1 MRIYHNIPA
10 LFAYN
15 SVSATNSSLQ
25 KSIEKLSTGL
35 RINSAADDA
44 AGLAISEKMRAQV
57 RGLDQAVRN
66 SQDGISMIQTAE
78 GALNETHSILQRM
91 RELSVQAANDTLTS
105 QDRSYIQLEVDQ
117 LKEEVTRIATT
128 TQFNKKKLLDGSASV
143 LWSSDK
149 LETKALVRGALRQID
164 QFGQKSAAE
173 GNFKISIIADPGQ
186 AQIQKSDIFKIK
198 HENVI
203 MNVTTNEAAGL
214 QDVRVDT
221 LPAGTY
227 NISQSSTTLSAAVNS
242 LQRFGTTAVLTLSAA
257 ADTTNVGAAS
267 IYLEVVGVNTATNQV
282 TFRATSNILYQD
294 GSVATKVNDNLV
306 VGTAGATFATL
317 GLNSGNTL
325 AIGDLGSAIPANSG
339 NSVGAGATTASWAPG
354 TDGAN
359 FYSVGD
365 KVVLHY
371 VSEGAAD
378 AAVIISGTTNPDWFG
393 HWGGAAGT
401 NLQDRT
407 FNLVAAD
414 VQGADVHF
422 RNFYLNTA
430 NGSLYESDITI
441 QFNDNFV
448 AGNDNPLAGFEAAYI
463 GQVAKGDVELRD
475 LDKFWDANG
484 RFMIEDPQ
492 NITVTQGDGK
502 QSTIT
507 LNSTDT
513 LRDIE
518 FKLNNAIAFGL
529 GQATYLDSNTD
540 RFVDFVENDS
550 PNTPESVA
558 GTFVIRSA
566 IAGKAGELNFA
577 GDEDIIKALSLNV
590 IQNSSESQYRV
601 SVTDAHSGNNI
612 ASNVK
617 VTGNMLYGVVHK
629 NVDVEFDAMAN
640 TKVEWSESALGFRL
654 TRESEIYE
662 TVLHLADNTT
672 VFQIGAN
679 EKEDMG
685 IDIGDMSAKALGIN
699 NVLVTDR
706 ESAARSITVID
717 SAIDR
722 VSGQR
727 AKLGAYQNRL
737 EHTINNLTVAG
748 TNLQAAESRIRDLDM
763 AKEMMN
769 FTKLNILMQAGNSM
783 LAQANQLPQNVLQL
797 LR

>member
-15 SVSATNSSLQ
+15 SVSSTNASLQ

-173 GNFKISIIADPGQ
+173 GNFKISIIADPGE

-203 MNVTTNEAAGL
+203 MNVTKNEAAGV
-214 QDVRVDT
+214 QSIRVDS

-227 NISQSSTTLSAAVNS
+227 NITRTAGVNAASLALQSHQL
-242 LQRFGTTAVLTLSAA
+242 FGTTAALIATAVAA
-257 ADTTNVGAAS
+257 AGVAGAS
-267 IYLEVVGVNTATNQV
+267 IYLEVVAVNTATNVV
-282 TFRATSNILYQD
+282 TFRATSNILNQD
-294 GSVATKVNDNLV
+294 GTVTTKVNDNLLI
-306 VGTAGATFATL
+306 GTAAETISSL
-317 GLNSGNTL
+317 GIGLSTL
-325 AIGDLGSAIPANSG
+325 AIGSA
-339 NSVGAGATTASWAPG
+339 TG

-359 FYSVGD
+359 QYSIGNKIVLGYLGD
-365 KVVLHY
+365 
-371 VSEGAAD
+371 GAGAD
-378 AAVIISGTTNPDWFG
+378 TTVTISGTTNPNWFG
-393 HWGGAAGT
+393 SWGSTAGQD
-401 NLQDRT
+401 LQDRVFVLDST
-407 FNLVAAD
+407 EVA
-414 VQGADVHF
+414 GKDVHF

-430 NGSLYESDITI
+430 NGTLYESDIVL
-441 QFNDNFV
+441 QLNDNFSDTD
-448 AGNDNPLAGFEAAYI
+448 AILAGFEAAFV
-463 GQVAKGDVELRD
+463 GQVAKGDVQLRD

-529 GQATYLDSNTD
+529 GQARYLDSNTD
-540 RFVDFVENDS
+540 RFVDFVENS
-550 PNTPESVA
+550 TYNTPESVD

-601 SVTDAHSGNNI
+601 SINDAHNGATI

-617 VTGNMLYGVVHK
+617 VTGNMLFGVVHK
-629 NVDVEFDAMAN
+629 NVDIEFDAMAN

-654 TRESEIYE
+654 SRDSGIYE
-662 TVLHLADNTT
+662 TVIHLADNTT

>member
-149 LETKALVRGALRQID
+149 LETKALVRGALRQVD

-173 GNFKISIIADPGQ
+173 GNFKISIIADPGE

-203 MNVTTNEAAGL
+203 MNVTKNEAAGV
-214 QDVRVDT
+214 QSIRVDS

-227 NISQSSTTLSAAVNS
+227 NVLQNSAAPATAS
-242 LQRFGTTAVLTLSAA
+242 LTQLQSFGTTAALSAA
-257 ADTTNVGAAS
+257 GESFSAVGGAS
-267 IYLEVVGVNTATNQV
+267 VYLEVVAVNTASNVV
-282 TFRATSNILYQD
+282 TFRAISNVLNED
-294 GSVATKVNDNLV
+294 GTVRTFVNDNLL
-306 VGTAGATFATL
+306 VGSASVGLSALGIGSAGTTGTTL
-317 GLNSGNTL
+317 GLGT
-325 AIGDLGSAIPANSG
+325 GSASDYSIG
-339 NSVGAGATTASWAPG
+339 N
-354 TDGAN
+354 
-359 FYSVGD
+359 
-365 KVVLHY
+365 KIVLGY
-371 VSEGAAD
+371 VSTGAAAD
-378 AAVIISGTTNPDWFG
+378 AGVTISGTTNPEWFG
-393 HWGGAAGT
+393 NWGTAVDGTELQNRAFSLDVSEVAGK
-401 NLQDRT
+401 
-407 FNLVAAD
+407 
-414 VQGADVHF
+414 DVHF

-430 NGSLYESDITI
+430 NGTLYESDIVL
-441 QFNDNFV
+441 QLNDSFAV
-448 AGNDNPLAGFEAAYI
+448 LASAGITLATFDAAYV
-463 GQVAKGDVELRD
+463 GQVAKGDVQLRD

-492 NITVTQGDGK
+492 NITVTQGNGK
-502 QSTIT
+502 QAVIT

-518 FKLNNAIAFGL
+518 FKLNNAVAFGL
-529 GQATYLDSNTD
+529 GQAQYLDSNTD
-540 RFVDFVENDS
+540 RFVDFVENDE

-601 SVTDAHSGNNI
+601 SINDAHNGATI

-617 VTGNMLYGVVHK
+617 VTGNMLFGVVHK
-629 NVDVEFDAMAN
+629 NVDIEFDAMAN

-654 TRESEIYE
+654 SRDSGIYE
-662 TVLHLADNTT
+662 TVIHLADNTT

>member
-1 MRIYHNIPA
+1 M
-10 LFAYN
+10 
-15 SVSATNSSLQ
+15 
-25 KSIEKLSTGL
+25 
-35 RINSAADDA
+35 
-44 AGLAISEKMRAQV
+44 
-57 RGLDQAVRN
+57 
-66 SQDGISMIQTAE
+66 
-78 GALNETHSILQRM
+78 
-91 RELSVQAANDTLTS
+91 
-105 QDRSYIQLEVDQ
+105 
-117 LKEEVTRIATT
+117 
-128 TQFNKKKLLDGSASV
+128 AS
-143 LWSSDK
+143 
-149 LETKALVRGALRQID
+149 
-164 QFGQKSAAE
+164 
-173 GNFKISIIADPGQ
+173 
-186 AQIQKSDIFKIK
+186 
-198 HENVI
+198 
-203 MNVTTNEAAGL
+203 
-214 QDVRVDT
+214 
-221 LPAGTY
+221 
-227 NISQSSTTLSAAVNS
+227 
-242 LQRFGTTAVLTLSAA
+242 
-257 ADTTNVGAAS
+257 
-267 IYLEVVGVNTATNQV
+267 
-282 TFRATSNILYQD
+282 
-294 GSVATKVNDNLV
+294 
-306 VGTAGATFATL
+306 
-317 GLNSGNTL
+317 
-325 AIGDLGSAIPANSG
+325 
-339 NSVGAGATTASWAPG
+339 
-354 TDGAN
+354 
-359 FYSVGD
+359 
-365 KVVLHY
+365 
-371 VSEGAAD
+371 
-378 AAVIISGTTNPDWFG
+378 AVIGK
-393 HWGGAAGT
+393 
-401 NLQDRT
+401 
-407 FNLVAAD
+407 
-414 VQGADVHF
+414 DVHF

-430 NGSLYESDITI
+430 NGTLYESDIVL
-441 QFNDNFV
+441 QLNSNFS
-448 AGNDNPLAGFEAAYI
+448 AADAMLAGFEAAYV
-463 GQVAKGDVELRD
+463 GQVAKGDVQLRD

-502 QSTIT
+502 QAVVT

-529 GQATYLDSNTD
+529 GQARYLDSNTD
-540 RFVDFVENDS
+540 RFVDFVENS
-550 PNTPESVA
+550 TYNTPESVD

-590 IQNSSESQYRV
+590 IQNSRESQYRV
-601 SVTDAHSGNNI
+601 SINDAHSGATV

-629 NVDVEFDAMAN
+629 NVDIEFDAMAN

-654 TRESEIYE
+654 SRDSGIYE
-662 TVLHLADNTT
+662 TIIHLADNTT

-717 SAIDR
+717 AAIDR